1 MKMSKLAMRVLVVL
15 ALVLA
20 ATGWVSVAAAGE
32 KRGGTLTIVR
42 PTDPVSLDS
51 NLETTG
57 PGAWV
62 YYNITEPLLVLNEQ
76 GKLTPRL
83 ATNWQQLSPTKVRF
97 KLRPNVKFHDGT
109 PLNAAAVKFTI
120 DRAFNEKPG
129 ARWASLAGPFAG
141 AEVVDDLTVDILTKE
156 PYGPTL
162 RSLAMAYVGIVSPAA
177 VKKYGEN
184 YGRNPVGTGPFKFVE
199 WRTNTSITI
208 ERNNDY
214 WGDKALVDRVVYKVV
229 PEEGARMIALRTGEA
244 DMVLI
249 PSPAELPNI
258 KREGTFNVYEVV
270 GGRII
275 FVGFN
280 LAKPIVNDPLVRQ
293 AMFHAVN
300 ISGILDNIY
309 EGSAVQPRSYL
320 APTVFGFKDMQFDKL
335 YPYDKAKAKALF
347 AKAGWTPGPDGI
359 LQKGGQKMTLS
370 WLASRGRYLKDAEMA
385 EAVQAQLKEVG
396 VDARL
401 QFLEWG
407 AVFSQMRSANLDHH
421 MYTFGWIT
429 TNNDADYTMYSSF
442 LCKSEPP
449 AGWNRA
455 RYCNKKVDELVEKAR
470 SSVDQAAR
478 EKMYGEAQ
486 TIMAKEPIWIPV
498 ANTKEVAVTQR
509 YVRGFSIHPV
519 EYNLELSK
527 VWMDK

>member
-1 MKMSKLAMRVLVVL
+1 MRRWTPWI
-15 ALVLA
+15 LVLA
-20 ATGWVSVAAAGE
+20 VALALPAADAFAGA

-62 YYNITEPLLVLNEQ
+62 YYNIIEPLLVLDEQ
-76 GKLTPRL
+76 GKLQPRL
-83 ATNWQQLSPTKVRF
+83 ATSWQVVAPTKIRF

-109 PLNAAAVKFTI
+109 PFNAAAVKFTI

-141 AEVVDDLTVDILTKE
+141 ADVVDDLTVDISTKE
-156 PYGPTL
+156 PYGPAL

-177 VKKYGEN
+177 VKKFGQD

-208 ERNNDY
+208 ERNPDY
-214 WGDKALVDRVVYKVV
+214 WGDKALLDRVVFKVV

-249 PSPAELPNI
+249 PSPAELPAL
-258 KREGTFNVYEVV
+258 KQEGRVNVYEVV

-280 LAKPIVNDPLVRQ
+280 LTKPPVDDVLLRQ
-293 AMFHAVN
+293 AMSHAVN
-300 ISGILDNIY
+300 VNQIVENIY
-309 EGSAVQPRSYL
+309 EGGAVRPRGYL
-320 APTVFGFKDMQFDKL
+320 APSVFGFKDMELDKL
-335 YPYDKAKAKALF
+335 YSYDTAKAKALF

-359 LQKGGQKMTLS
+359 LQKGGQKLTLS

-396 VDARL
+396 VDARI

-421 MYTFGWIT
+421 MYTFGWVT
-429 TNNDADYTMYSSF
+429 TNNDADYTMHSSF
-442 LCKSEPP
+442 LCKNVPP

-455 RYCNKKVDELVEKAR
+455 RYCNKRVDELIEKAR
-470 SSVDQAAR
+470 STTDQAAR
-478 EKMYGEAQ
+478 AKMYAEAQ
-486 TIMAKEPIWIPV
+486 TSMAREPVWIPI
-498 ANTKEVAVTQR
+498 ANTKETAAAQR
-509 YVRGFSIHPV
+509 YVRGFSMHPV
-519 EYNLELSK
+519 EYNLDLQK
-527 VWMDK
+527 VWLDK

>member
-1 MKMSKLAMRVLVVL
+1 MRKVMHAARMLLVA
-15 ALVLA
+15 ALLLA
-20 ATGWVSVAAAGE
+20 ALGWVSDALAGE

-62 YYNITEPLLVLNEQ
+62 YYNITEPLLVLDEA
-76 GKLTPRL
+76 GKLQPRL
-83 ATNWQQLSPTKVRF
+83 ATSWQQLSPTKVRF
-97 KLRPNVKFHDGT
+97 KLRPSVKFHDGT
-109 PLNAAAVKFTI
+109 PFNAAAVKFTI

-141 AEVVDDLTVDILTKE
+141 AEVVDDLTVDISTKE

-162 RSLAMAYVGIVSPAA
+162 RSLAMAYVGIVSPTA
-177 VKKYGEN
+177 VKKHGEN

-208 ERNNDY
+208 EKNNDY
-214 WGDKALVDRVVYKVV
+214 WGDKALVDRVVFKVV
-229 PEEGARMIALRTGEA
+229 PEEGARMISLRTGEA

-249 PSPAELPNI
+249 PSPADLPNL
-258 KREGTFNVYEVV
+258 KREGKFNVYEVV

-300 ISGILDNIY
+300 INSILDNIY
-309 EGSAVQPRSYL
+309 EGSAVRPKSYL
-320 APTVFGFKDMQFDKL
+320 APSVFGFKDMQFDKL

-347 AKAGWTPGPDGI
+347 AKAGWTPGADGI

-385 EAVQAQLKEVG
+385 EAAQAQLKEVG

-407 AVFSQMRSANLDHH
+407 AVFSQMRSANLDPHVHLWLDHH
-421 MYTFGWIT
+421 QQRCRLHHALLLPVQERAAGRLEPGTVLRPEGGC
-429 TNNDADYTMYSSF
+429 ADREGA
-442 LCKSEPP
+442 KQRGP
-449 AGWNRA
+449 AG
-455 RYCNKKVDELVEKAR
+455 
-470 SSVDQAAR
+470 AR
-478 EKMYGEAQ
+478 EDVRRGPDHHGEGADLDPGGQ
-486 TIMAKEPIWIPV
+486 HQGSRRHAALRPRLFGAPGRV
-498 ANTKEVAVTQR
+498 QSGPDQGLV
-509 YVRGFSIHPV
+509 G
-519 EYNLELSK
+519 
-527 VWMDK
+527 

>member
-1 MKMSKLAMRVLVVL
+1 MGGWRKGAPYVLAA

-20 ATGWVSVAAAGE
+20 AGGLWQDVQAGE

-51 NLETTG
+51 NLETTA

-62 YYNITEPLLVLNEQ
+62 YYNITEPLIVLDEQ
-76 GKLTPRL
+76 GKLQPRL
-83 ATNWQQLSPTKVRF
+83 ATSWQVLSPTKVRF

-109 PLNAAAVKFTI
+109 PFNASAVKFTV

-141 AEVVDDLTVDILTKE
+141 AEVVDDLTVDLSTKE
-156 PYGPTL
+156 PYGPAL

-177 VKKYGEN
+177 VKKHGEN

-214 WGDKALVDRVVYKVV
+214 WGDKALIDRAVFKVV
-229 PEEGARMIALRTGEA
+229 PEEGARMISLRTGEA
-244 DMVLI
+244 DMVII
-249 PSPAELPNI
+249 PSPSQLPAL
-258 KREGTFNVYEVV
+258 KREGQVNVYEVV

-280 LAKPIVNDPLVRQ
+280 LAKPIVDDVLVRQ
-293 AMFHAVN
+293 AMSHAVN
-300 ISGILDNIY
+300 VNTILENIY
-309 EGSAVQPRSYL
+309 EGAAVRPRGYL
-320 APTVFGFKDMQFDKL
+320 APTVFGFKDMGLDKL
-335 YPYDKAKAKALF
+335 YPYDKAMAKALF

-359 LQKGGQKMTLS
+359 LQKGSQKMTLS

-385 EAVQAQLKEVG
+385 EAVQAQLREVG
-396 VDARL
+396 VDARI

-429 TNNDADYTMYSSF
+429 TNNDADYTMFSSF
-442 LCKSEPP
+442 LCKNAPP
-449 AGWNRA
+449 TGWNRA
-455 RYCNKKVDELVEKAR
+455 RYCNPKVDELIEKAR
-470 SSVDQAAR
+470 RSVDQAAR
-478 EKMYGEAQ
+478 EKMYAEAQ
-486 TIMAKEPIWIPV
+486 SLMAKEPIWIPV
-498 ANTKEVAVTQR
+498 ANTKEVVVTQR
-509 YVRGFSIHPV
+509 FVRGFSVHPV
-519 EYNLELSK
+519 EYNLDLSK
-527 VWMDK
+527 VWLDK

>member
-1 MKMSKLAMRVLVVL
+1 MKMSKRAMRVLVACAL
-15 ALVLA
+15 ALA
-20 ATGWVSVAAAGE
+20 ATVWVSAAVAGE

-62 YYNITEPLLVLNEQ
+62 YYNITEPLLVLDEQ
-76 GKLTPRL
+76 GKLTARL
-83 ATNWQQLSPTKVRF
+83 ATSWQQLSPTKIRF

-109 PLNAAAVKFTI
+109 PLNADAVKFTI
-120 DRAFNEKPG
+120 DRAFNQKPG

-141 AEVVDDLTVDILTKE
+141 AEVVDALTVDIVTKE
-156 PYGPTL
+156 PYGPAL

-177 VKKYGEN
+177 VQKHGEN

-208 ERNNDY
+208 ERNNEY
-214 WGDKALVDRVVYKVV
+214 WGDKALVDRVVFKVV

-258 KREGTFNVYEVV
+258 KREGKANVYEVV

-280 LAKPIVNDPLVRQ
+280 LVKPPMDDVLLRQ
-293 AMFHAVN
+293 AMSHAVN
-300 ISGILDNIY
+300 VNTILENIY
-309 EGSAVQPRSYL
+309 EGAAARPRGYL
-320 APTVFGFKDMQFDKL
+320 APAVFGFTDMQLDKL
-335 YPYDKAKAKALF
+335 YPYDKGKAKALF

-359 LQKGGQKMTLS
+359 LQKGGQKLTLS

-429 TNNDADYTMYSSF
+429 TNNDADYTMHSSF
-442 LCKSEPP
+442 LCKNVPP

-455 RYCNKKVDELVEKAR
+455 RYCNKKVDELIEKAR
-470 SSVDQAAR
+470 GSVDQKAR
-478 EKMYGEAQ
+478 EKMYAEAQ

-519 EYNLELSK
+519 EYNLDLGK

>member
-1 MKMSKLAMRVLVVL
+1 MRTRRRSLGVLVVI
-15 ALVLA
+15 ALLL
-20 ATGWVSVAAAGE
+20 AAAGE
-32 KRGGTLTIVR
+32 KHGGTLTIVR

-62 YYNITEPLLVLNEQ
+62 YFNITEPLIVLDEQ

-83 ATNWQQLSPTKVRF
+83 ATSWQQVSPIKIRF
-97 KLRPNVKFHDGT
+97 KLRPGIKFHDGT
-109 PLNAAAVKFTI
+109 PFNAAAVKFTI

-156 PYGPTL
+156 PYGPAL
-162 RSLAMAYVGIVSPAA
+162 RSLAMAYVGIVSPTA
-177 VKKYGEN
+177 VKKYGQD

-199 WRTNTSITI
+199 WKTNTSITI

-214 WGDKALVDRVVYKVV
+214 WGDKARVDRVVFKVV

-249 PSPAELPNI
+249 PSPSDLPTL
-258 KREGTFNVYEVV
+258 KREGKFSVYEVV
-270 GGRII
+270 GGRVI

-280 LAKPIVNDPLVRQ
+280 LVKPPMDDVLLRQ
-293 AMFHAVN
+293 AMSHAVN
-300 ISGILDNIY
+300 VDTILDNIY
-309 EGSAVQPRSYL
+309 EGSAVRARSYL
-320 APTVFGFKDMQFDKL
+320 APSVFGYRDMQFDKL

-359 LQKGGQKMTLS
+359 LRKNGQKLTLS

-442 LCKSEPP
+442 LCKSLPP
-449 AGWNRA
+449 DGWNRS
-455 RYCNKKVDELVEKAR
+455 RYCNPKVDALIEKSR

-478 EKMYGEAQ
+478 AKMYGEAQ
-486 TIMAKEPIWIPV
+486 TIMAKEPVWIPV

-509 YVRGFSIHPV
+509 YVKGFVIHPV
-519 EYNLELSK
+519 EYNLDLSK
-527 VWMDK
+527 VWLDK

>member
-1 MKMSKLAMRVLVVL
+1 MRCWRRWGLPMSVLVAMVML
-15 ALVLA
+15 L
-20 ATGWVSVAAAGE
+20 GWPSDAAAGE

-51 NLETTG
+51 NLETTA

-62 YYNITEPLLVLNEQ
+62 YFNITEPLVVLDEQ
-76 GKLTPRL
+76 GKLTPKL
-83 ATNWQQLSPTKVRF
+83 ATSWQVASPTKIRF

-109 PLNAAAVKFTI
+109 PFNAAAVKFTI

-129 ARWASLAGPFAG
+129 ARWASLAGPFVG
-141 AEVVDDLTVDILTKE
+141 AEVVDDLTVDIQTKE
-156 PYGPTL
+156 PYGPAL
-162 RSLAMAYVGIVSPAA
+162 RSLAMAYVGIVSPTA
-177 VKKYGEN
+177 VKKSGEN
-184 YGRNPVGTGPFKFVE
+184 YGRNPVGTGPFRFVE

-208 ERNNDY
+208 ERNAEY
-214 WGDKALVDRVVYKVV
+214 WGDKPFVDRVVFKVV
-229 PEEGARMIALRTGEA
+229 PEEGARMISLRTGEA

-249 PSPAELPNI
+249 PSPAELPAL
-258 KREGTFNVYEVV
+258 KRDGKFTVYEVV
-270 GGRII
+270 GGRVI

-280 LAKPIVNDPLVRQ
+280 LVKPPVDDVLVRQ
-293 AMFHAVN
+293 AMSHAVN
-300 ISGILDNIY
+300 VSTILDNIY
-309 EGSAVQPRSYL
+309 EGAAVRARGYL
-320 APTVFGFKDMQFDKL
+320 APTVFGFKDMGLEKL

-359 LQKGGQKMTLS
+359 LQKGGQKMVLS
-370 WLASRGRYLKDAEMA
+370 WLGSRGRYLKDAEMA
-385 EAVQAQLKEVG
+385 EAVQAQLREVG
-396 VDARL
+396 VDARI

-429 TNNDADYTMYSSF
+429 TNNDADYTMHSSF
-442 LCKSEPP
+442 LCKNVPP

-455 RYCNKKVDELVEKAR
+455 RYCNKKVDELIEQAR
-470 SSVDQAAR
+470 GSVDQNAR
-478 EKMYGEAQ
+478 EKMYAEAQ
-486 TIMAKEPIWIPV
+486 TIMAKEPIWIPI

-519 EYNLELSK
+519 EYNLDLGK
-527 VWMDK
+527 AWMDK

>member
-1 MKMSKLAMRVLVVL
+1 MRWRRCGRILIAMAVVLVV
-15 ALVLA
+15 AGWFSR
-20 ATGWVSVAAAGE
+20 ATAGE

-51 NLETTG
+51 NLETTA

-62 YYNITEPLLVLNEQ
+62 YFNLTEPLLVLDEQ
-76 GKLTPRL
+76 GKLTPKL
-83 ATNWQQLSPTKVRF
+83 ATSWQVMSPTKIRF

-109 PLNAAAVKFTI
+109 PFNAAAVKFTI
-120 DRAFNEKPG
+120 DRAFHEKPG

-141 AEVVDDLTVDILTKE
+141 AEVVDDLTVDITTKE
-156 PYGPTL
+156 PYGPVL

-177 VKKYGEN
+177 VKKSGEN

-214 WGDKALVDRVVYKVV
+214 WGNKALLDRVVFRVV

-249 PSPAELPNI
+249 PSPAELPVL
-258 KREGTFNVYEVV
+258 KRDGKFTVYEVV
-270 GGRII
+270 GGRVI

-280 LAKPIVNDPLVRQ
+280 LAKPPVDDVLVRQ
-293 AMFHAVN
+293 AMSHAVN
-300 ISGILDNIY
+300 VNAILENIY
-309 EGSAVQPRSYL
+309 EGAAVRPRGYL
-320 APTVFGFKDMQFDKL
+320 APTVFGFRDMGLDKL

-347 AKAGWTPGPDGI
+347 AKAGWAPGPDGI

-396 VDARL
+396 VDGRI

-429 TNNDADYTMYSSF
+429 TNNDADYTMHSSF
-442 LCKSEPP
+442 LSKNVPP
-449 AGWNRA
+449 TGWNRA
-455 RYCNKKVDELVEKAR
+455 RYANPKVDALIEKAR
-470 SSVDQAAR
+470 SSVDQDAR
-478 EKMYGEAQ
+478 AKMYAEAQ
-486 TIMAKEPIWIPV
+486 AIMAREPIWIPV
-498 ANTKEVAVTQR
+498 ANTKEVVVTQR
-509 YVRGFSIHPV
+509 SVRGFSVHPV
-519 EYNLELSK
+519 EYNLDLSK
-527 VWMDK
+527 VWLDR

>member
-1 MKMSKLAMRVLVVL
+1 MTRARIGL
-15 ALVLA
+15 ALGLMAAVLI
-20 ATGWVSVAAAGE
+20 GWPVSAGAGA
-32 KRGGTLTIVR
+32 KTGGTLTIVR

-62 YYNITEPLLVLNEQ
+62 YYNITEPLIVLDQQ

-83 ATNWQQLSPTKVRF
+83 ALSWQVTAPTKIRF

-109 PLNAAAVKFTI
+109 PFNAAAVKFTI

-156 PYGPTL
+156 PYGPAL
-162 RSLAMAYVGIVSPAA
+162 RSLAMAYVGIVSPTA
-177 VKKYGEN
+177 VKKAGNDN
-184 YGRNPVGTGPFKFVE
+184 YGRSPVGTGPFKFVD
-199 WRTNTSITI
+199 WKTNTSITI
-208 ERNNDY
+208 ERNADY
-214 WGDKALVDRVVYKVV
+214 WGDKARLDRVVFKVV
-229 PEEGARMIALRTGEA
+229 PEEGARMIALHTGEA

-249 PSPAELPNI
+249 PSPAELPNL
-258 KREGTFNVYEVV
+258 KREGKFNVYEVV
-270 GGRII
+270 GGRVIYI
-275 FVGFN
+275 GFN

-293 AMFHAVN
+293 AMFYAVDVN
-300 ISGILDNIY
+300 GILENIY
-309 EGSAVQPRSYL
+309 EGAAARAKSYL
-320 APTVFGFKDMQFDKL
+320 APSVFGYKDMGFEKL

-347 AKAGWTPGPDGI
+347 ARAGWTPGPDGI

-385 EAVQAQLKEVG
+385 EAAQAQLKEVG

-407 AVFSQMRSANLDHH
+407 AVFSQIRSATLDHH

-449 AGWNRA
+449 AGWNRS
-455 RYCNKKVDELVEKAR
+455 RYCNKQVDALTEKAR
-470 SSVDQAAR
+470 SSVDQKAR
-478 EKMYGEAQ
+478 EKMYGDAQ
-486 TIMAKEPIWIPV
+486 DIMAKDPVWIPI
-498 ANTKEVAVTQR
+498 ANSKEVAVTQR
-509 YVRGFSIHPV
+509 FVRGFNIHPV
-519 EYNLELSK
+519 EYNLDLSQ
-527 VWMDK
+527 VWLDK

>member
-1 MKMSKLAMRVLVVL
+1 MQMAQRKWSLIVL

-20 ATGWVSVAAAGE
+20 LAGAALTAEAGV
-32 KRGGTLTIVR
+32 KQGGTLTIVR

-62 YYNITEPLLVLNEQ
+62 YYNITEPLIVLDAE
-76 GKLTPRL
+76 GKLQPKL
-83 ATNWQQLSPTKVRF
+83 ATSWQQLSPTKIRF

-109 PLNAAAVKFTI
+109 PFNAAAVKYTI
-120 DRAFNEKPG
+120 DRAFNEQPG
-129 ARWASLAGPFAG
+129 ARWKSLAGPFTG
-141 AEVVDDLTVDILTKE
+141 AEVVDDATVDIVTKD
-156 PYGPTL
+156 PYGPAL
-162 RSLAMAYVGIVSPAA
+162 RSLAMAYVGIVSPDA
-177 VKKYGEN
+177 VKKFGKD

-214 WGDKALVDRVVYKVV
+214 WGPKAPLDRVVFRVV
-229 PEEGARMIALRTGEA
+229 PEEGARMISLRTGEA

-249 PSPAELPNI
+249 PSAAELPAI
-258 KREGTFNVYEVV
+258 KREGRANVYEVV

-280 LAKPIVNDPLVRQ
+280 LVKPPMDNVLIRQ
-293 AMFHAVN
+293 AMSHAVN
-300 ISGILDNIY
+300 VNQIVENIY
-309 EGSAVQPRSYL
+309 EGAAVRPKGYL
-320 APTVFGFKDMQFDKL
+320 APTVFGFKDMQLDKL
-335 YPYDKAKAKALF
+335 YPYDKNKALALF
-347 AKAGWTPGPDGI
+347 KQAGYTRGPDGI
-359 LQKGGQKMTLS
+359 LQKNGQKLTLS

-385 EAVQAQLKEVG
+385 EAAQAQLKEIG
-396 VDARL
+396 VDARI

-429 TNNDADYTMYSSF
+429 TNNDADYTMHSSF
-442 LCKSEPP
+442 LCKNVPP
-449 AGWNRA
+449 TGWNRA
-455 RYCNKKVDELVEKAR
+455 RYCSKKVDELVEKAR
-470 SSVDQAAR
+470 SSVDQKAR
-478 EKMYGEAQ
+478 EKLYAEAQ
-486 TIMAKEPIWIPV
+486 AIMAKDPVWIPI

-519 EYNLELSK
+519 EYNLDLSQ
-527 VWMDK
+527 VWLDK

>member
-1 MKMSKLAMRVLVVL
+1 MHKGTRGARMLLVAAL
-15 ALVLA
+15 ALA
-20 ATGWVSVAAAGE
+20 AVAWVSDGAAGE

-62 YYNITEPLLVLNEQ
+62 YYNITEPLLVLDEA
-76 GKLTPRL
+76 GKLQPRL
-83 ATNWQQLSPTKVRF
+83 ATGWQVTSPTKIRF

-109 PLNAAAVKFTI
+109 PFNATAVKFTI

-141 AEVVDDLTVDILTKE
+141 AEVVDDLTVDITTKE
-156 PYGPTL
+156 PYGPAL

-177 VKKYGEN
+177 VKKHGEN

-208 ERNNDY
+208 EKNADY
-214 WGDKALVDRVVYKVV
+214 WGEKALVDRVVFRVV

-249 PSPAELPNI
+249 PSPAELPAL
-258 KREGTFNVYEVV
+258 KREGKFNVYEVV

-280 LAKPIVNDPLVRQ
+280 LGKAPMDDVVLRQ
-293 AMFHAVN
+293 AMSHAVN
-300 ISGILDNIY
+300 ISTILENIY
-309 EGSAVQPRSYL
+309 EGAAARPKGYL
-320 APTVFGFKDMQFDKL
+320 APTVFGFKDMQLDTL

-359 LQKGGQKMTLS
+359 LQKGGQKLTLS
-370 WLASRGRYLKDAEMA
+370 WLASRGRYLKDGEMA

-429 TNNDADYTMYSSF
+429 TNNDADYTMHSSF
-442 LCKSEPP
+442 LCKNVPP
-449 AGWNRA
+449 TGWNRA
-455 RYCNKKVDELVEKAR
+455 RYCNPKVDALVEKAR
-470 SSVDQAAR
+470 GTVDQNAR
-478 EKMYGEAQ
+478 EKMYAEAQ

-498 ANTKEVAVTQR
+498 ANTKEVVVTQR
-509 YVRGFSIHPV
+509 FVRGFSVHPV
-519 EYNLELSK
+519 EYNLDLTK